1 MPLKRMLLLVGWAS
15 LALACGRSEGASPV
29 ATEAATPVAEVCTGS
44 DCAEPRWDSD
54 IGLALCPD
62 GKLSVARNAASSSTL
77 VICDCH
83 CTSHD
88 NTGWVVLNYGSSG
101 TGSVVLIF
109 PGMMASP
116 EMFSASTSPIIRDLV
131 VGVPMC
137 IPVDRAQLEKSTFI
151 TLSKRPSESTEF
163 PYCFDPLYISADAGA
178 VRLKLA
184 DHWIDPH
191 DYEYFGEAPSNK
203 DVDNLHRLLS
213 GGTARTIK

>member
-1 MPLKRMLLLVGWAS
+1 MQLKRMLLLVGWAS

-29 ATEAATPVAEVCTGS
+29 ATEAATPVVEVCTGS

-88 NTGWVVLNYGSSG
+88 NTGWVVLNDGSSG

-137 IPVDRAQLEKSTFI
+137 MPVDRAQL
-151 TLSKRPSESTEF
+151 
-163 PYCFDPLYISADAGA
+163 
-178 VRLKLA
+178 
-184 DHWIDPH
+184 
-191 DYEYFGEAPSNK
+191 
-203 DVDNLHRLLS
+203 
-213 GGTARTIK
+213 GTV